1 MLLILLESAQ
11 RIGFYG
17 GDFIILSLM
26 CKEKLNSEYSLSLG
40 FH

>member
-17 GDFIILSLM
+17 GDFIVLR
-26 CKEKLNSEYSLSLG
+26 LNVQRNTE
-40 FH
+40 F